1 MGMGGSK
8 KKIDKIFSKNK
19 KTFCY
24 CISEYPTDINKI
36 NWKTAIKFDGF
47 SDHTLG
53 ITAPIIFA
61 ILKKQKNSSN
71 ILIEKHVKS
80 KNSKGPDA
88 STSMDT
94 QKLKEMISHIRMIE
108 K

>member
-1 MGMGGSK
+1 MG
-8 KKIDKIFSKNK
+8 IFSKNE

-24 CISEYPTDINKI
+24 CISEYPLKYKKI
-36 NWKTAIKFDGF
+36 DWKNAIKFDGF
-47 SDHTLG
+47 SDHTTD
-53 ITAPIIFA
+53 ITASIVFTT
-61 ILKKQKNSSN
+61 LKKFNHSKQ
-71 ILIEKHVKS
+71 IYIEKHVKS

-94 QKLKEMISHIRMIE
+94 QKLREMISHIRMIE